1 MNFALPEDNLL
12 RLQAQLNM
20 TGTFNH
26 TVSRMPYS
34 RDQVAFRIRIE
45 RGQLNTAVR
54 IEMGEQVH
62 TLDVQTA
69 HPEKHLQVADFI
81 DAIAN
86 GRVDGGELAPPRV
99 TRQPLLPEPAA
110 LLDETQLG
118 RLKHMVRHGGFTSL
132 ETGHEHPIHVAV
144 HRTRPAEGV
153 TVIASIGAARPRT
166 KCFTVRGNQ
175 HECLK
180 RLLISIEHLHIIAT
194 PQRAAAA

>member
-1 MNFALPEDNLL
+1 MNFTLPEEGLQ
-12 RLQAQLNM
+12 RLTAQLNL
-20 TGTFNH
+20 TGTFTH
-26 TVSRMPYS
+26 TLRSAYGGHQLLARV
-34 RDQVAFRIRIE
+34 RIE
-45 RGQLNTAVR
+45 RGQFRTAVR
-54 IEMGEQVH
+54 IEMGDQVH

-86 GRVDGGELAPPRV
+86 GRVDGGELAPARV

-118 RLKHMVRHGGFTSL
+118 RLKHMVRHGGFASL

-166 KCFTVRGNQ
+166 KCFTVRGDQ
-175 HECLK
+175 RTCLK
-180 RLLISIEHLHIIAT
+180 RLLISIEDLHIVAT

>member
-1 MNFALPEDNLL
+1 MNFTLPEEGLQ
-12 RLQAQLNM
+12 RLTAQLNL
-20 TGTFNH
+20 TGTFTH
-26 TVSRMPYS
+26 TLRSAYGGHQLMARV
-34 RDQVAFRIRIE
+34 RIE
-45 RGQLNTAVR
+45 RGQPTTAVR
-54 IEMGEQVH
+54 IEMGDQVH

-153 TVIASIGAARPRT
+153 TIIASIGAARPRT
-166 KCFTVRGNQ
+166 KCFTVRGDQ
-175 HECLK
+175 RECLK

>member
-1 MNFALPEDNLL
+1 MNFTLPEDGLQ
-12 RLQAQLNM
+12 RLAAQLNLS
-20 TGTFNH
+20 GTFTH
-26 TVSRMPYS
+26 TLRSAYGGHQLMARV
-34 RDQVAFRIRIE
+34 RIE
-45 RGQLNTAVR
+45 RGQPNTAVR
-54 IEMGEQVH
+54 IEMGDQVH

-153 TVIASIGAARPRT
+153 TIIASIGAARPRT
-166 KCFTVRGNQ
+166 KCFTVRGDQ
-175 HECLK
+175 RECLK

>member
-1 MNFALPEDNLL
+1 MNFTLPEEGLQ
-12 RLQAQLNM
+12 RLAAQLNL
-20 TGTFNH
+20 TGTFTH
-26 TVSRMPYS
+26 TLRSAYGGHQLLARV
-34 RDQVAFRIRIE
+34 RIE
-45 RGQLNTAVR
+45 RGQPNTAVR
-54 IEMGEQVH
+54 IEMGDQVH
-62 TLDVQTA
+62 SLDVQTA

-86 GRVDGGELAPPRV
+86 GRVEGGELAPARV

-118 RLKHMVRHGGFTSL
+118 RLKHMVRHGGFASL

-166 KCFTVRGNQ
+166 KCFTVRGDQ
-175 HECLK
+175 RECLK
-180 RLLISIEHLHIIAT
+180 RLISSIEHLHIIAT